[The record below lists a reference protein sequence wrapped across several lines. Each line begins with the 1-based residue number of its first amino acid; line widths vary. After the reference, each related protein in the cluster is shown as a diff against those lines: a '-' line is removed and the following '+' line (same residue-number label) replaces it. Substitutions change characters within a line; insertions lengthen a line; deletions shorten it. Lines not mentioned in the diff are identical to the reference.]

1 MNTAAL
7 TKKLTSYDLVGKDLL
22 AEQGKLLTAQER
34 VRLQHEAEL
43 KREQALQGKAEQR
56 HKPRSQGKA
65 GIDVI
70 ISGRRKMP
78 WMAFCSDSSS

>member
-43 KREQALQGKAEQR
+43 KREQALQEKLNNGINLG
-56 HKPRSQGKA
+56 HK
-65 GIDVI
+65 
-70 ISGRRKMP
+70 GRP
-78 WMAFCSDSSS
+78 V